1 MIQLFISKSLGEN
14 KLVKLIKVLPAS
26 IKSMNPMHKYSHFIK
41 LLYSQYV
48 CFYVFMLNNFLNFF
62 RSMFNS
68 KTVKIINFIICFIQ
82 SNPMCT
88 NICIFMK
95 VLYICLNFYSF
106 RQIIA
111 TLKLIKFELILIVL
125 LYFKVC

>member
-1 MIQLFISKSLGEN
+1 MIQSFISKSLGEN
-14 KLVKLIKVLPAS
+14 KLVKSIKVLPAS
-26 IKSMNPMHKYSHFIK
+26 IKSMNPMHKCSHIIK

-48 CFYVFMLNNFLNFF
+48 YFYFFMLNNFLNFF
-62 RSMFNS
+62 RNMFNS
-68 KTVKIINFIICFIQ
+68 KTVKIINFIIYFIQ

-95 VLYICLNFYSF
+95 ILYICLNFYSF
-106 RQIIA
+106 RQIIY